1 MTRTK
6 GIAKM
11 KPIGTLLF
19 LYTETPLHAG
29 AGTSLGAV
37 DLPLQRER
45 MSNLP
50 LVQSSGVKGSLREV
64 YRSLDELVKQG
75 ILDKAQIPEVTA
87 KNWKELTLATFGP
100 EPPAKPEGNDKEV
113 EDAITHAG
121 ALSIGDARLLLLPVR
136 TVFGGWA
143 WATCPLILSRLV
155 RDLECLGQPAPSF
168 YGAAEK
174 TLVPAKSD
182 TDKPPLG
189 LVSPSSRISPNNRL
203 LIEDTEYPVVPEKA
217 VSELAAWLSEHALP
231 KTASYAPFR
240 DRLAA
245 QLAILSD
252 EEFAFLCQHA
262 TEVVTRIKIDPQTG
276 TVAKGALWTEE
287 SLPSES
293 LLWSLGLVSKDR
305 RPLRRDSKSSNQS
318 TAAGTSDKKPELT
331 SQQMLACLDAVV
343 TEKSRIRLGGDRTI
357 GRGMLSVR
365 LSQGVS
371 P

>member
-1 MTRTK
+1 
-6 GIAKM
+6 M

-29 AGTSLGAV
+29 TGTSLGAV

-64 YRSLDELVKQG
+64 YRSLDEHLKQE
-75 ILDKAQIPEVTA
+75 ILDEAQIPEVTA

-100 EPPAKPEGNDKEV
+100 EPPAKSEKNSEEAEKIE
-113 EDAITHAG
+113 EAITHAG
-121 ALSIGDARLLLLPVR
+121 ALSVGDARLLLLPVR

-287 SLPSES
+287 NLPSES

-305 RPLRRDSKSSNQS
+305 RPPFHNRQNGNQPP
-318 TAAGTSDKKPELT
+318 AAPPLKPEKILE
-331 SQQMLACLDAVV
+331 CLDAVV
-343 TEKSRIRLGGDRTI
+343 TKKKSRIRLGGDRTI

-365 LSQGVS
+365 LLQGVS